1 MGNDSAIND
10 FRIDPSVKLFLFFI
24 MRKLINPGSQ
34 GLMVVFIRKSAN
46 QKKAFKLNKK
56 IE

>member
-1 MGNDSAIND
+1 
-10 FRIDPSVKLFLFFI
+10 